1 MSPTD
6 ALLITSTLCFAAF
19 VHTTAG
25 FGSALFAMPVLALLL
40 GPTTAAPLQA
50 MCSTV
55 IGLYVLYHNW
65 RGLHIRD
72 ALWMLPATACGIPF
86 GVLLLSRCDPALIL
100 RVLGL
105 LLIAYALYG
114 MVIAPRLRQRPEA
127 QAPSPRGRLGGFFA
141 GFMSGVLGGA
151 YNVDGP
157 PLVVYGSIQRWPK
170 ARFRSLLQTVFLF
183 DSWLILGGHLAA
195 GHVDA
200 TVGWGFLAA
209 LPGVAAGI
217 LLGRWTDQRLPADR
231 FEQVLLGLLFVLGL
245 ALLR

>member
-1 MSPTD
+1 MNPSD
-6 ALLITSTLCFAAF
+6 GLLIASTLCFAAF

-25 FGSALFAMPVLALLL
+25 FGSALFAMPVLSLLL
-40 GPTTAAPLQA
+40 GLSTAAPLQA

-72 ALWMLPATACGIPF
+72 ALWLLPATACGIPV
-86 GVLLLSRCDPALIL
+86 GVLLLSRCDASVVL
-100 RVLGL
+100 RLLGF
-105 LLIAYALYG
+105 LLIAYAGYAIFL
-114 MVIAPRLRQRPEA
+114 APRLRQQPESTRTTA
-127 QAPSPRGRLGGFFA
+127 LGRAGGLLA
-141 GFMSGVLGGA
+141 GFLSGVLGGA

-157 PLVVYGSIQRWPK
+157 PLVVYGSVQRWPK

-183 DSWLILGGHLAA
+183 DGWLILGGHIAA
-195 GHVDA
+195 GHVNA

-209 LPGVAAGI
+209 LPGVVSGI
-217 LLGRWTDQRLPADR
+217 LLGRWADQHLPADR
-231 FEQVLLGLLFVLGL
+231 FEHILLGLLLLLGL